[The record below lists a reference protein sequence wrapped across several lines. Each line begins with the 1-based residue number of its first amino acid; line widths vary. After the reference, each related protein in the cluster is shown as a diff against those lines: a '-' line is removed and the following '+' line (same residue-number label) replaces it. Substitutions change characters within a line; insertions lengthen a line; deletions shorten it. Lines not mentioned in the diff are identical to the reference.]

1 MKDARLAAY
10 SLGLAMVV
18 TGLGATYGATLI
30 LKSLGVQ
37 DIFTTVK
44 LSDAMK
50 VFVSFYLTGAVMSV
64 GFSGSALFMISKDR
78 NKYAGWFGVLAAV
91 STIATALVSPSYGVA
106 IDMVGI
112 VTLSFGALL
121 CLLGGVLGLKAPST
135 QPKEPLLS
143 TMQIANSA
151 ALSALTAI
159 MTGIAFVPSP
169 TGGFT
174 HIGDTVILIASLLF
188 GSKVGAVTG
197 VIGSVAA
204 DMWVGYPRWFVS
216 IPAHGLEG
224 LIAGLGK
231 GKSTSV
237 QLGLCILG
245 GIVMASV
252 YFYVNIFIKGWAL
265 AVISYGRDLF
275 LQAGISIVLAVI
287 LTRTLQRVLPRFK
300 A

>member
-1 MKDARLAAY
+1 MALI
-10 SLGLAMVV
+10 VV
-18 TGLGATYGATLI
+18 GATYGAVLM
-30 LKSLGVQ
+30 LRSFNFQ
-37 DIFTTVK
+37 DIFTNVK
-44 LSDAMK
+44 LSDPMK
-50 VFVSFYLTGAVMSV
+50 VFISLYLTAAVMGV
-64 GFSGSALFMISKDR
+64 GFAGTALFMISKQR
-78 NKYAGWFGVLAAV
+78 VRFAGWLGVLSAV
-91 STIATALVSPSYGVA
+91 SAIATVLVGPAYGVIIDPSSVA
-106 IDMVGI
+106 II
-112 VTLSFGALL
+112 SIGAAL
-121 CLLGGVLGLKAPST
+121 CLLGGIPGLRTSST
-135 QPKEPLLS
+135 QPAEPLLS

-231 GKSTSV
+231 GKSTLV

-265 AVISYGRDLF
+265 AVMSYGRDLF

>member
-1 MKDARLAAY
+1 MKDVRFSAY
-10 SLGLAMVV
+10 SLALAMALIVV
-18 TGLGATYGATLI
+18 GATYGAVLM
-30 LKSLGVQ
+30 LRSFNFQ
-37 DIFTTVK
+37 DIFTNVK
-44 LSDAMK
+44 LSDPMK
-50 VFVSFYLTGAVMSV
+50 VFISLYLTAAVMGV
-64 GFSGSALFMISKDR
+64 GFAGTALFMISKQR
-78 NKYAGWFGVLAAV
+78 VRFAGWLGVLSAV
-91 STIATALVSPSYGVA
+91 SAIATGLVGPAYGVIIDPSSVA
-106 IDMVGI
+106 II
-112 VTLSFGALL
+112 SIGAAL
-121 CLLGGVLGLKAPST
+121 CLLGGILGLRTSST
-135 QPKEPLLS
+135 QPAEPLLS